1 MVSSIRV
8 MVVLVLIFLSFQQE
22 AQPKSSNPPIDLKP
36 YLLRQEG
43 REAAP
48 DGFQLGF
55 VGEAGHRLKF
65 QFGAPGAV
73 ELEVSLGFPEGGVRT
88 HRRLLEPGPKDTPVS
103 FDLGPLLG
111 NGPYR
116 PLPAESRKGPQPKT
130 WRPLPTGWWF
140 DTHDLGNYLLT
151 VKGRRVEDGEVLF
164 LVDLRL
170 PVQTWVGLELDRL
183 AYIDDDEA
191 EVELWLQKGAPVQEL
206 PVEVD
211 LVEAKTGITRSSLSH
226 RRLTRN
232 KTRVPFD
239 LGGLEAATYH
249 VRVRPRIDGRL
260 WDDGVRRA
268 LYLYRNGPA
277 PKPDPPI
284 EIPVAPQLFVDDYLI
299 EDENHLERVFHPARK
314 LGTEPLFRPDRP
326 WEGFAVFV
334 PKSSSVV
341 FNQEERRY
349 ELEYVSLSSNRLL
362 AVSSDGVHWTK
373 PELGLVDF
381 EGSRA
386 NNILEEMPRWG
397 SFLEE
402 SGEFGGL
409 WDYRTRGAP
418 DLRTATLEH
427 RPRGRDMHFQL
438 GVYLMVRDPQ
448 GIRYLTS
455 ERPFMSRH
463 LQLETLD
470 SPTDNLGPL
479 FYDERTGE
487 LVMYFAPHPPAHGK
501 FLVRYDNKWAVSRNL
516 GRMTT
521 RDGVNWSRSYI
532 WAPPREHPKHQSYGM
547 QRVKQIGDLY
557 IAFFPLYDCGTQKM
571 DIHLWVSRNGIHWED
586 LGGDEAWIPNGPEGS
601 HDHGIVYSLVG
612 ERSEGDRTR
621 AFYHGTNNLH
631 FNAWIRDKMLGGPE
645 GDSIPESQ
653 IFDDETYNG
662 RPYLSPPA
670 PSQPGWAQD
679 DCIWSWR
686 RPSCSQTLEE
696 VREAFWAELEAS
708 TGQTRADH
716 IQKSHDYQISPAQV
730 EFRTN
735 GFASRR
741 AGEQEGVLTTHP
753 LVFQGS
759 RLTINAAANKGLLVV
774 EVLDEAGRPVPG
786 YSREECLLET
796 FDSSQQEVNWKSRT
810 DLAALRGKPV
820 RLRFYLQNADLYGF
834 QIR

>member
-8 MVVLVLIFLSFQQE
+8 IVVLVLVCLSVGRE
-22 AQPKSSNPPIDLKP
+22 ALPKSSSPPIDLKP
-36 YLLRQEG
+36 YLLGQEG
-43 REAAP
+43 QEAGP
-48 DGFQLGF
+48 DGFKLGF
-55 VGEAGHRLKF
+55 VGEAGHRLHF
-65 QFGAPGAV
+65 RFGAAAAV
-73 ELEVSLGFPEGGVRT
+73 ELEVSLGFPEGGART
-88 HRRLLEPGPKDTPVS
+88 LRRLLEPGPKETLVS

-130 WRPLPTGWWF
+130 WRPLATGWWL

-151 VKGRRVEDGEVLF
+151 VKGRWVEDGDVLF

-170 PVQTWVGLELDRL
+170 PVQTWVGMDLDRL
-183 AYIDDDEA
+183 AYIDDDSA
-191 EVELWLQKGAPVQEL
+191 EVELWLEKDAPVQEL

-211 LVEAKTGITRSSLSH
+211 LVEAKTGRTRSSLSH
-226 RRLTRN
+226 RRLTQD
-232 KTRVPFD
+232 KTRVSLD
-239 LGGLEAATYH
+239 LTGLEPATYH

-268 LYLYRNGPA
+268 LYLHRNGPPPEA
-277 PKPDPPI
+277 NPPI

-299 EDENHLERVFHPARK
+299 EDQNHLERVFHPARK
-314 LGTEPLFRPDRP
+314 ISSQPMFRPDRP
-326 WEGFAVFV
+326 WEGNSAFV
-334 PKSSSVV
+334 SSDSSYS
-341 FNQEERRY
+341 FNREKRRY
-349 ELEYVSLSSNRLL
+349 ELEYTSLSSNRLL
-362 AVSSDGVHWTK
+362 AVSTDGVQWSK
-373 PELGLVDF
+373 PDLGLVEF

-386 NNILEEMPRWG
+386 NNILEEMPRG
-397 SFLEE
+397 DGFLED

-418 DLRTATLEH
+418 DLRTASLEY
-427 RPRGRDMHFQL
+427 RPKGRNMHFQL

-455 ERPFMSRH
+455 ERPLMLRH

-487 LVMYFAPHPPAHGK
+487 LVMYFAAHPPAHGK

-571 DIHLWVSRNGIHWED
+571 AIHLWVSRNGIHWED
-586 LGGDEAWIPNGPEGS
+586 LGGDEAWIPNGPEGG
-601 HDHGIVYSLVG
+601 HDYGIVYGFTG
-612 ERSEGDRTR
+612 EKAEGDRSR
-621 AFYHGTNNLH
+621 AFYHGSNTLH
-631 FNAWIRDKMLGGPE
+631 FNAWIRDKMAGGPE
-645 GDSIPESQ
+645 GDRVPESQ

-662 RPYLSPPA
+662 RPFLSQPA
-670 PSQPGWAQD
+670 PTQPSWAQD

-686 RPSCSQTLEE
+686 RRSCSQTLEE
-696 VREAFWAELEAS
+696 VREAFWAEMEDN
-708 TGQTRADH
+708 TGQTRANH
-716 IQKSHDYQISPAQV
+716 VQKSREFQIVPFQV

-741 AGEQEGVLTTHP
+741 AGAEEGVLTTHP

-759 RLTINAAANKGLLVV
+759 RLTINAAANKGRLTV

-786 YSREECLLET
+786 YSREDFLLKT
-796 FDSSQQEVNWKSRT
+796 FDSTQQEVNWKSHEN
-810 DLAALRGKPV
+810 LAALRGKPV
-820 RLRFYLQNADLYGF
+820 RLRFYLQHADLYGF